1 MFSLFARAVKA
12 IAGGEGDRA
21 GILLYN
27 IRVFRFAAL
36 GARRVFSIY
45 TEISRKVHGRLRRPH
60 LRALGRVAALAVLIL
75 CWPAPG
81 GDGAAG
87 AGSAA
92 TTPSIWPAKG
102 AVTSGFGCR
111 NSPFGGGT
119 ELHQGIDLA
128 VDSGTPVVATADGE
142 VVQSGFAGDF
152 GNLVAVDHGNGLA
165 TFYGHNARLAVSV
178 GQKVLKGQVI
188 AYAGNTGRST
198 GPHLHYEIRKD
209 GAAVDPW
216 RYLVAY

>member
-1 MFSLFARAVKA
+1 VLAC
-12 IAGGEGDRA
+12 AG
-21 GILLYN
+21 
-27 IRVFRFAAL
+27 
-36 GARRVFSIY
+36 RR
-45 TEISRKVHGRLRRPH
+45 RRGGR
-60 LRALGRVAALAVLIL
+60 GV
-75 CWPAPG
+75 G
-81 GDGAAG
+81 GDDAVD
-87 AGSAA
+87 
-92 TTPSIWPAKG
+92 WPAKG

-178 GQKVLKGQVI
+178 GQKVSR
-188 AYAGNTGRST
+188 AR
-198 GPHLHYEIRKD
+198 
-209 GAAVDPW
+209 
-216 RYLVAY
+216 

>member
-1 MFSLFARAVKA
+1 MSLHRETTGKTH
-12 IAGGEGDRA
+12 GR
-21 GILLYN
+21 
-27 IRVFRFAAL
+27 FRLPRLAAL
-36 GARRVFSIY
+36 VRI
-45 TEISRKVHGRLRRPH
+45 T
-60 LRALGRVAALAVLIL
+60 ALAALIV

-102 AVTSGFGCR
+102 AVTSGFGWR

-128 VDSGTPVVATADGE
+128 VDTGTPVVATADGE

-152 GNLVAVDHGNGLA
+152 GNLVQVDHGNGFA

-178 GQKVLKGQVI
+178 GQTVLKGQVI
-188 AYAGNTGRST
+188 AYAGSTGRST
-198 GPHLHYEIRKD
+198 GPHLHYEVRKD